1 MSSVLDENDEN
12 YLDEGDTGESTLLE
26 RVGIDCFHFAIC
38 FQFLAGQG
46 QPESGEL
53 IPSGS
58 DKLESGE
65 LTPSLCFDKGLVF
78 VESGKGHTDLD
89 CFTFNLAYYV

>member
-1 MSSVLDENDEN
+1 MRSLDHRPGDFCKMSECEECFS
-12 YLDEGDTGESTLLE
+12 LL
-26 RVGIDCFHFAIC
+26 FAVE
-38 FQFLAGQG
+38 G

-53 IPSGS
+53 IQSGS
-58 DKLESGE
+58 EKLESGE

>member
-1 MSSVLDENDEN
+1 MLDENDEN
-12 YLDEGDTGESTLLE
+12 YLDESDTGESTLLE

-46 QPESGEL
+46 QPASGEL

-58 DKLESGE
+58 EKLESGE
-65 LTPSLCFDKGLVF
+65 LIPVSLFR
-78 VESGKGHTDLD
+78 
-89 CFTFNLAYYV
+89 